1 MASSVVKINIVT
13 NNDCPNSRAFNC
25 PLLSG
30 KKHFAA
36 KKHSLSFIF
45 GNPENAFECDVIFI
59 NSKVFR
65 YDWKKEKSRII
76 DFLETARGKGVK
88 TVWFD
93 ATDSTWCTQFE
104 ALEHVDLFLK
114 SQILKDKS
122 QYLRPFRT
130 GRIFTDYF
138 DELYKCEEESVDYPV
153 PREEDLKK
161 LGVSWNSCFENY
173 NASRYGFFAKMK
185 QKLRPYLANVFGEKL
200 QINFTPAAQDRKI
213 SVSCRVGLG
222 HSRPS
227 VIAHRKAV
235 AEKMA
240 VFGAESGKIPLE
252 EYFEEMRNSKIAA
265 GPFGV
270 GEITLRDFE
279 IVICGALLLK
289 PEMEHMETWPALFQ
303 PGKTFIPHKW
313 DLSNLGEKIE
323 ELLKNDDMRIKI
335 ASEAQKA
342 YSDAVSKDG
351 MEKFADRLIEKISRI

>member
-1 MASSVVKINIVT
+1 MAPSIVRINVLT

-25 PLLSG
+25 PLLSA
-30 KKHFAA
+30 KKHFSA
-36 KKHSLSFIF
+36 KKHVLNFIF
-45 GNPENAFECDVIFI
+45 EDIQKSFECDVIFI

-76 DFLETARGKGVK
+76 DFILKARGKGIK

-114 SQILKDKS
+114 SQILKDRNL
-122 QYLRPFRT
+122 YLKQFRT
-130 GRIFTDYF
+130 GRIFTDCF
-138 DELYKCEEESVDYPV
+138 DSLYNCGEESVDYPV

-161 LGVSWNSCFENY
+161 LDVSWNTCFENY
-173 NASRYGFFAKMK
+173 NASRYGFFARMK
-185 QKLRPYLANVFGEKL
+185 QKFRPQLANIIGEKL
-200 QINFTPAAQDRKI
+200 KIEFTPARKERKI
-213 SVSCRVGLG
+213 PVSCRVGLG

-240 VFGAESGKIPLE
+240 AFGAASGKIPLE
-252 EYFEEMRNSKIAA
+252 EYFNEMKNCKIAG

-279 IVICGALLLK
+279 IIICGALLLK
-289 PEMEHMETWPALFQ
+289 PEMDHMETWPALFQ
-303 PGKTFIPHKW
+303 PGKTFVAHKW
-313 DLSNLGEKIE
+313 DLSDLNEKVE
-323 ELLKNDDMRIKI
+323 ELLKNDEMRIGI
-335 ASEAQKA
+335 ASEAQKVYA
-342 YSDAVSKDG
+342 DAVSGDG
-351 MEKFADRLIEKISRI
+351 MERFASRLVEKISRI

>member
-1 MASSVVKINIVT
+1 MAPSVVKINIVT

-25 PLLSG
+25 PLLSA
-30 KKHFAA
+30 KKHFTA
-36 KKHSLSFIF
+36 KKHSLNFIF
-45 GNPENAFECDVIFI
+45 GTPEKAFGCDVIFI

-65 YDWKKEKSRII
+65 YDWKNEKNRIM
-76 DFLETARGKGVK
+76 DFLETAREKGVK

-114 SQILKDKS
+114 SQILKDKT
-122 QYLRPFRT
+122 QYLKPFRT

-138 DELYKCEEESVDYPV
+138 DGFYKCEEENVDYPV
-153 PREEDLKK
+153 PHEEDLKK
-161 LGVSWNSCFENY
+161 LDVSWNTCFENY
-173 NASRYGFFAKMK
+173 SSSRYSFFAKMK
-185 QKLRPYLANVFGEKL
+185 QKLRPYLANVLGEKL
-200 QINFTPAAQDRKI
+200 QINFAPVAKERKI
-213 SVSCRVGLG
+213 PVSCRVGLG
-222 HSRPS
+222 HSRRS

-235 AEKMA
+235 SEKMA
-240 VFGAESGKIPLE
+240 FFGAESGKIPLE

-279 IVICGALLLK
+279 IIICGALLLK

-313 DLSNLGEKIE
+313 DLSDLGEKVE

-335 ASEAQKA
+335 VSEAITAWRNSQT
-342 YSDAVSKDG
+342 D
-351 MEKFADRLIEKISRI
+351 

>member
-1 MASSVVKINIVT
+1 MASSVVRIDVLT

-25 PLLSG
+25 PLLSA

-36 KKHSLSFIF
+36 KRHQLNFIF
-45 GNPENAFECDVIFI
+45 GNIEKAFDCDVLFI

-76 DFLETARGKGVK
+76 DFLLKARSKGIK

-114 SQILKDKS
+114 SQVLKDKS
-122 QYLRPFRT
+122 LYLKPFRT
-130 GRIFTDYF
+130 GRIFTDFF
-138 DELYKCEEESVDYPV
+138 DSLYNCGEESVDYPV

-161 LGVSWNSCFENY
+161 LDVSWNTCFENY

-185 QKLRPYLANVFGEKL
+185 QRLRPYIANVAGEKL
-200 QINFTPAAQDRKI
+200 KIEFTPVKKDRKI

-235 AEKMA
+235 AGKMEQL
-240 VFGAESGKIPLE
+240 GAEPGKIPLE
-252 EYFEEMRNSKIAA
+252 EYFEEMKNCKIAA

-279 IVICGALLLK
+279 IIICGALLLK
-289 PEMEHMETWPALFQ
+289 PEMEHMDTWPALFQ
-303 PGKTFIPHKW
+303 PGKTFVSHKW
-313 DLSNLGEKIE
+313 DLSDFEEKVG
-323 ELLKNDDMRIKI
+323 ELLKNDDMRISM
-335 ASEAQKA
+335 ASDAQKLYA
-342 YSDAVSKDG
+342 DAVSEEG
-351 MEKFADRLIEKISRI
+351 MEKFASRLIEKISRI